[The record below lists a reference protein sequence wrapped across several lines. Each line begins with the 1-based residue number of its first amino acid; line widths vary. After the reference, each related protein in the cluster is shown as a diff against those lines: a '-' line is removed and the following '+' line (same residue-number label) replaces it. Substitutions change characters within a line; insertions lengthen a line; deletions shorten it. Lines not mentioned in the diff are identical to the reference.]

1 MRPLV
6 KLHTGADARKAR
18 TRSFTLWLHFLS
30 TTATITQKGGQKM
43 KPAKFLLL
51 GLLLL
56 VIAIVAIVTKDYNGL
71 WHIIVM
77 LYVTLIAYLVEKDR
91 ESR

>member
-1 MRPLV
+1 
-6 KLHTGADARKAR
+6 
-18 TRSFTLWLHFLS
+18 
-30 TTATITQKGGQKM
+30 M